1 VVTTMLFDRFVF
13 VLYILFSYS
22 WFLLG
27 TVYDT
32 PVRFVPIVGM
42 CLSLMSICA
51 VTFFQLQ
58 RLVRRDWLSESE
70 RWTTLVW
77 SVVHLVICVLL
88 LADGFEWVNVLIIFV
103 MAGLFITVVIATVA
117 ICACFVIIQDSTDW
131 CAHVHLTCICFWVL
145 IQYMTLRLPIA
156 DLQYV
161 TTIPVVLMTL
171 LRVVEHLE
179 EKWSWPAVLE
189 CVLFVVAI
197 GLHVCLDTGLI
208 APPVFY
214 WATTATVCIMI
225 VLSHHL
231 VELLVVIVL
240 PFAVVGLGCYVVLW
254 RLRGIPTRNSLTD
267 LMHLY
272 DEMTAEELVLT
283 LDGSDD
289 EDWEERL

>member
-1 VVTTMLFDRFVF
+1 
-13 VLYILFSYS
+13 
-22 WFLLG
+22 
-27 TVYDT
+27 
-32 PVRFVPIVGM
+32 
-42 CLSLMSICA
+42 
-51 VTFFQLQ
+51 
-58 RLVRRDWLSESE
+58 
-70 RWTTLVW
+70 
-77 SVVHLVICVLL
+77 
-88 LADGFEWVNVLIIFV
+88 
-103 MAGLFITVVIATVA
+103 
-117 ICACFVIIQDSTDW
+117 
-131 CAHVHLTCICFWVL
+131 
-145 IQYMTLRLPIA
+145 MTLRLPIA

-197 GLHVCLDTGLI
+197 GLHVCLDMGLI

-240 PFAVVGLGCYVVLW
+240 PFAVVGLGCYVLLW
-254 RLRGIPTRNSLTD
+254 RLRGIPTRNTLTD
-267 LMHLY
+267 VMHLY